1 MGGFFMAS
9 IPLERYQN
17 ELIEIFRT
25 NGNECNREPMENYM
39 RNHFPFLGIKSPER
53 KEILKRF
60 FVEFGKPE
68 RGWIKPLV
76 TFLYTQPEREFH
88 YAALAMI
95 DVHIKK
101 LDAEWLPFLEEL
113 ISTNSWWDT
122 VDHIAPHHVGAI
134 LMREKASLE
143 DFPDRWIESD
153 NFWLQRSAIL
163 FQLKYK
169 SKTDAE
175 KLFSYIEA
183 TKGSREFFIQKAIG
197 WALREYSKT
206 DPAKVLR
213 FINSTEDLAPLSRR
227 EGLKHM
233 AKRGMEV

>member
-1 MGGFFMAS
+1 MVS
-9 IPLERYQN
+9 IPLDRYQS
-17 ELIEIFRT
+17 ELIDFFRI
-25 NGNECNREPMENYM
+25 NGNKRNREPMENYM
-39 RNHFPFLGIKSPER
+39 RNHFSFLGIKSPER
-53 KEILKRF
+53 KELLKRF
-60 FVEFGKPE
+60 FVEYGKPE
-68 RGWIKPLV
+68 RDWIQPLV

-134 LMREKASLE
+134 LLREKASIIE
-143 DFPDRWIESD
+143 YPDRWIVSD

-169 SKTDAE
+169 EKTDAQ
-175 KLFSYIEA
+175 KLFTYIEA
-183 TKGSREFFIQKAIG
+183 TKGAKEFFIQKAIG

-206 DPAKVLR
+206 APDEVLM
-213 FINSTEDLAPLSRR
+213 FIKCTNLAPLSRR

-233 AKRGMEV
+233 ARRGMEV

>member
-1 MGGFFMAS
+1 MS
-9 IPLERYQN
+9 LEKYQN
-17 ELIEIFRT
+17 ELIDLFRT
-25 NGNECNREPMENYM
+25 NRNEWNKEPMENYM
-39 RNHFPFLGIKSPER
+39 RNHFSFLGIKSPER
-53 KEILKRF
+53 KELLKRF
-60 FVEFGKPE
+60 FGEFGKPE
-68 RGWIKPLV
+68 RDWIKRLV
-76 TFLYTQPEREFH
+76 TFLYAQPEREFH
-88 YAALAMI
+88 YVALAMI
-95 DVHIKK
+95 DVHIKQ
-101 LDAEWLPFLEEL
+101 LDAQWLPFLEEL

-122 VDHIAPHHVGAI
+122 VDHIAPHHIGAI
-134 LMREKASLE
+134 LLKEKSSIG

-169 SKTDAE
+169 GKTDAE

-197 WALREYSKT
+197 WGLREYSKT
-206 DPAKVLR
+206 DPAKVLK

-233 AKRGMEV
+233 AKREMEV